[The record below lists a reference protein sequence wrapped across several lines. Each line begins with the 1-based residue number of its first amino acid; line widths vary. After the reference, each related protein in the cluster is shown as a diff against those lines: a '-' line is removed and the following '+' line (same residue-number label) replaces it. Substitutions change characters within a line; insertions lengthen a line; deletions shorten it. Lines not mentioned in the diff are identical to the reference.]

1 MTEYIIQYLNEARI
15 ILDRLDIDSVKKVI
29 NLLADLKQRTGRL
42 FILGLGGGAG
52 HASHAVSDFRK
63 IADIEAYAPTDN
75 VSELTARINDEG
87 WETIFTGWLK
97 GSQLN
102 HNDALLVLSVGG
114 GDIENGISL
123 PLVRAIDYAKEIG
136 SVILGIV
143 GRSEGYTA
151 KKANACIVVPL
162 VNPRTITAHTESF
175 QAMLWHLIVSHPSLK
190 ANEMKWESIKTTGE
204 TDEIR
209 R

>member
-1 MTEYIIQYLNEARI
+1 MTQYIAQYLNETQI
-15 ILDRLDIDSVKKVI
+15 ILNQLDIDSIKKVVH
-29 NLLADLKQRTGRL
+29 LLADLKQRSGRL

-52 HASHAVSDFRK
+52 HSSHAVNDFRK
-63 IADIEAYAPTDN
+63 ITDIEAYAPTDN
-75 VSELTARINDEG
+75 ISELTARINDEG

-97 GSQLN
+97 GSRLN
-102 HNDALLVLSVGG
+102 HNDALLILSVGG

-136 SVILGIV
+136 STIV
-143 GRSEGYTA
+143 GIIGRNEGYTA

-162 VNPRTITAHTESF
+162 VNPQMITAHTESF
-175 QAMLWHLIVSHPSLK
+175 QALLWHLIVSHPLLK
-190 ANEMKWESIKTTGE
+190 SNEMKWESIKRVGGS
-204 TDEIR
+204 DEIR

>member
-1 MTEYIIQYLNEARI
+1 MTEYITQYLNETQI
-15 ILDRLDIDSVKKVI
+15 ILSRLDIDSIKKVI
-29 NLLADLKQRTGRL
+29 HLLADLKQRTGRL

-52 HASHAVSDFRK
+52 HASHAVNDFRK
-63 IADIEAYAPTDN
+63 IAGIEAYAPTDN

-97 GSQLN
+97 GSRLN
-102 HNDALLVLSVGG
+102 HNDTLLILSVGG
-114 GDIENGISL
+114 GNEENQISM
-123 PLVRAIDYAKEIG
+123 PLVRAIDYAKEVDSAI
-136 SVILGIV
+136 IGIV
-143 GRSEGYTA
+143 GREGYTA

-190 ANEMKWESIKTTGE
+190 ANEMKWESIKAIGGS
-204 TDEIR
+204 DEIR

>member
-1 MTEYIIQYLNEARI
+1 MAQYIAQYLNETRI
-15 ILDRLDIDSVKKVI
+15 ILNQLDIDSIKKVVH
-29 NLLADLKQRTGRL
+29 LLADLKQRSGRL

-52 HASHAVSDFRK
+52 HSSHAVNDFRK
-63 IADIEAYAPTDN
+63 ITDIEAYAPTDN
-75 VSELTARINDEG
+75 ISELTARINDEG

-97 GSQLN
+97 GSRLN
-102 HNDALLVLSVGG
+102 YNDALLILSVGG

-136 SVILGIV
+136 STIV
-143 GRSEGYTA
+143 GIIGRNEGYTA

-162 VNPRTITAHTESF
+162 VNPQMITAHTESF
-175 QAMLWHLIVSHPSLK
+175 QALLWHLIVSHPLLK
-190 ANEMKWESIKTTGE
+190 SNEMKWESIKRVGE
-204 TDEIR
+204 SNGIR

>member
-1 MTEYIIQYLNEARI
+1 MQYISQYLDEVKS
-15 ILDRLDIDSVKKVI
+15 ILNQLDVNSIKKFID
-29 NLLADLKQRTGRL
+29 LLTDLKRRNSRL

-52 HASHAVSDFRK
+52 HASHAVNDFRK
-63 IADIEAYAPTDN
+63 ITGIEAYAPTDN

-97 GSQLN
+97 GSRLN
-102 HNDALLVLSVGG
+102 HRDALLILSVGG
-114 GDIENGISL
+114 GNIEKGISL

-136 SVILGIV
+136 SAIIGIV

-151 KKANACIVVPL
+151 KKADVCIIVPQ
-162 VNPRTITAHTESF
+162 VNHRTITAHTESF
-175 QAMLWHLIVSHPSLK
+175 QAMLWHLTVSHPLLK
-190 ANEMKWESIKTTGE
+190 ANEMKWESLKTTGE
-204 TDEIR
+204 TDETR